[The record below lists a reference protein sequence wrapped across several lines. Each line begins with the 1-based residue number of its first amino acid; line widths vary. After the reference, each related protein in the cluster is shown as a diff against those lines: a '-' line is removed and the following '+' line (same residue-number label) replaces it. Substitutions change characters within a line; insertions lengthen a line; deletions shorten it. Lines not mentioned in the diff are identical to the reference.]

1 MTTTTDD
8 TCQIFD
14 EGYGYDGK
22 WCPCSRCTASA
33 YRLEMAAKQKRD
45 KVTSCKITA
54 YDKSVLTEFV
64 MEWATQYEGMQV
76 LFIGL
81 GSSSFADGRA
91 TNESDYDL
99 YIVYDDYGEDIQ
111 ISDMEYKA
119 SSKVY
124 KIDIQGHPREKFN
137 TLIEEWDEI
146 PMLNLEGAI
155 SNPEQLLIYK
165 APDYELYKRQSID
178 LEKLRKSFS
187 KKISQTVGKKRN
199 ASSKAKN
206 KFFKPKS
213 QDDYIKGM
221 KCFYFAWKL
230 VIYAIQLAKPE
241 NNHQIVDFAE
251 PYAFWERLQIIH
263 PDVIHSENG
272 YNACYD
278 VLEEAGF
285 KKKFK
290 EFQKLAPKNT

>member
-8 TCQIFD
+8 TCLIFE

-22 WCPCSRCTASA
+22 WCPCTRCTASA
-33 YRLEMAAKQKRD
+33 HRVEAAPPQKHG
-45 KVTSCKITA
+45 KVAPSKITA
-54 YDKSVLTEFV
+54 EDKAALTEIV
-64 MEWATQYEGMQV
+64 MELPKQFEGLQI

-99 YIVYDDYGEDIQ
+99 YIVYDNYDEDIQ
-111 ISDMEYKA
+111 ISDLEYKA
-119 SSKVY
+119 SSRVY

-155 SNPEQLLIYK
+155 SNPDQLLIYK
-165 APDYELYKRQSID
+165 APDYELYKRQSFD

-187 KKISQTVGKKRN
+187 MKISQTVGKKRE
-199 ASSKAKN
+199 ASSKARH
-206 KFFKPKS
+206 KFYNAQS
-213 QDDYIKGM
+213 QDDYRKGM

-230 VIYAIQLAKPE
+230 VLYAIQLSKPE
-241 NNHQIVDFAE
+241 NEHRIVDFKE
-251 PYAFWERLQIIH
+251 PYAFWERLQLI
-263 PDVIHSENG
+263 PTTVIYSKAG

-278 VLEEAGF
+278 VLDEAGF

-290 EFQKLAPKNT
+290 EFQRLAPKNK